1 MSLSCPTFIYPVLRP
16 ALYPLSPRQAIQED
30 TSVSAKGG
38 GSVTVNLWLLY
49 GHGWDTVGV
58 EHLGWSESRGLL
70 QTDGL
75 HAEKLVL
82 GRM

>member
-1 MSLSCPTFIYPVLRP
+1 MSLLVPLLSTPPST
-16 ALYPLSPRQAIQED
+16 LYPPSPPRQAIQED
-30 TSVSAKGG
+30 TTVSAIGG
-38 GSVTVNLWLLY
+38 GDVTVNLWLLY
-49 GHGWDTVGV
+49 GHGWDTAGV
-58 EHLGWSESRGLL
+58 EHLGWSEARGLL